1 MGAGLRIYIDV
12 EMDNAS
18 RISSMLFALSDGSS
32 DEEEI
37 KHKVIT
43 GWKRWRKS
51 DESAKLEIPT
61 WRGLFYL

>member
-1 MGAGLRIYIDV
+1 
-12 EMDNAS
+12 
-18 RISSMLFALSDGSS
+18 MLFALSDGSS